1 MAQWHLFLINY
12 ILSLGGARVLM
23 QDAAAHAYDNYKGL
37 TGRTRKKLGF
47 RALFSNCKDI
57 FLDFDLVLVT

>member
-1 MAQWHLFLINY
+1 
-12 ILSLGGARVLM
+12 M

-37 TGRTRKKLGF
+37 TGRNRKKPDF
-47 RALFSNCKDI
+47 RALFFSDFKDI

>member
-1 MAQWHLFLINY
+1 
-12 ILSLGGARVLM
+12 M

-37 TGRTRKKLGF
+37 TGRNRKKLGF
-47 RALFSNCKDI
+47 RALFSDFKDI